1 MKIILLLWTIH
12 ICSARE
18 KVKSGCQVCR
28 EMSGLELK
36 TEIKVGI
43 DFINLTEKHV
53 KIEKGKNVRMGS

>member
-1 MKIILLLWTIH
+1 MIN